1 MDEQKTLKAPVSE
14 AEARSL
20 KAGDKVSITGVVY
33 TARDMAHKRLCES
46 IDAGNELP
54 FELEGAIIYFVGPS
68 PARPGRIIGAAGPT
82 TSSRMDAFSP
92 TLIAK
97 GLRAMIG
104 KGYRGDEVRDALKK
118 YGAVHLSTIGGAGAL
133 LSKHIVS
140 AEVIAYE
147 DLETE
152 AIRKLQVVDFP
163 AVVAYDTYGN
173 STIFASLSGKAIP
186 PVGSTTIE
194 EAIVAIPDERL
205 DWLTEYYKPKKTNQ
219 ATIDCLDLPGFN
231 FTDEHG
237 RAAARRLVNQIRTS
251 DCFVLVVRAFENPAV
266 PPYRNSIDPA
276 RDLTELRTEMLLAD
290 LELVTTRIEKLEKQV
305 HKPTKIQAQ
314 DKAELALH
322 KKLQETIE
330 SEKPISSAI
339 ETEAEREMI
348 KSLGFLTL
356 KPMAVAVNVGENQLE
371 AKFDF
376 SERVDVSVPVITICA
391 KLEYELAQLD
401 ADSRALF
408 CADLGITESATS
420 KFVKSCYSALGLV
433 SFLTV
438 VSNEI
443 RAWPIKQGTSAL
455 DAAGKVHTD
464 IKRGFIRAETFSF
477 DELKELGSEKALK
490 AAGKIRL
497 EGKDYIVQDGDVIN
511 FRFNV

>member
-1 MDEQKTLKAPVSE
+1 LKVA
-14 AEARSL
+14 L
-20 KAGDKVSITGVVY
+20 
-33 TARDMAHKRLCES
+33 
-46 IDAGNELP
+46 
-54 FELEGAIIYFVGPS
+54 
-68 PARPGRIIGAAGPT
+68 IGLLQ
-82 TSSRMDAFSP
+82 S
-92 TLIAK
+92 
-97 GLRAMIG
+97 G
-104 KGYRGDEVRDALKK
+104 K
-118 YGAVHLSTIGGAGAL
+118 
-133 LSKHIVS
+133 
-140 AEVIAYE
+140 
-147 DLETE
+147 
-152 AIRKLQVVDFP
+152 
-163 AVVAYDTYGN
+163 

-194 EAIVAIPDERL
+194 EAIVAVPDERL
-205 DWLTEYYKPKKTNQ
+205 DWLTEYYKPKKTTQ

-401 ADSRALF
+401 AESRALF
-408 CADLGITESATS
+408 CADLGITESAIN
-420 KFVKSCYSALGLV
+420 KFVKSCYSVLGLV